1 MKETPT
7 GKLVTEWQG
16 MLDKAETK
24 PEVVD
29 MSVAISGFMG
39 VKDAEETVSICSLK

>member
-16 MLDKAETK
+16 LVDKAESK

-39 VKDAEETVSICSLK
+39 VKDAEETVRILLVK